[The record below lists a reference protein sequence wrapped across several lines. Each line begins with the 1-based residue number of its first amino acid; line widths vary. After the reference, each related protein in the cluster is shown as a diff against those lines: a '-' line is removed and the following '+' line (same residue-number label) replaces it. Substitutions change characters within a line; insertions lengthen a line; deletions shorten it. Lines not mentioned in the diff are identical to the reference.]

1 MCFEPNKAA
10 AHERPEIPA
19 PTMATSNAAAEHVVV
34 GIIPR
39 NGIAGGGS
47 DAGSEAARKRA
58 VEPQHL
64 FTAPHHNSHVP
75 HGSDR
80 SSTSGALLRA
90 QNALPSYFSDT
101 SSGGRQVGSPLYHP
115 RQDRN
120 GRSRSCMDML

>member
-58 VEPQHL
+58 VEATLSHDTYQSCSRLPITIHTCPMGRIIFHFGRYYVHKTL
-64 FTAPHHNSHVP
+64 CHH
-75 HGSDR
+75 
-80 SSTSGALLRA
+80 TSLTLPRA
-90 QNALPSYFSDT
+90 E
-101 SSGGRQVGSPLYHP
+101 GK
-115 RQDRN
+115 
-120 GRSRSCMDML
+120 